1 MVMTRT
7 YIILHKIFVE
17 SLYECISYRLQ
28 HSEDSWSEEEGEVS
42 EEDSDARN
50 RRPRS
55 YCSTLSSEGV
65 FSEEENTSEYS
76 TSCKTPD
83 GLLSTNSSE
92 NLHLELEKCVLPER
106 YTHHQVKTAQKLR
119 HKAANQP
126 ILFEVCF
133 H

>member
-1 MVMTRT
+1 MLLNV
-7 YIILHKIFVE
+7 YFLNLSFYKKN
-17 SLYECISYRLQ
+17 LYPLQ

-42 EEDSDARN
+42 EDDSDNRN

-106 YTHHQVKTAQKLR
+106 YSHQVKNAQKLR
-119 HKAANQP
+119 HKAANQHQP
-126 ILFEVCF
+126 ILFEV
-133 H
+133 